1 MCWGRFGATSPF
13 LLYWWV
19 GDFSILS
26 LLCIF
31 DILNIWWFLFPSCLW
46 SRYKMMLIKS
56 VICLPAYFHSSWW
69 VHLLFCCYCCCHWSL
84 ASSTFQGGLRMI
96 SSWGILMCFS
106 ISLGVLDIQTYGL
119 NRYWTL
125 ALQTVIVGT
134 CSQNHISQYNKHLS

>member
-1 MCWGRFGATSPF
+1 MCWWRFGATSPF

-31 DILNIWWFLFPSCLW
+31 DILNLWWFLFPSCLW
-46 SRYKMMLIKS
+46 SRYKMMLRNA

-106 ISLGVLDIQTYGL
+106 ISLGVL
-119 NRYWTL
+119 RYPDPWIEQILDSCPTDSHCWDM
-125 ALQTVIVGT
+125 QSESHKPV
-134 CSQNHISQYNKHLS
+134 